1 MQDSKLV
8 ALVEQ
13 LAHMNADQFIV
24 ARVSSKTKARVRVFA
39 EREQLSESALLR
51 RLVEFVLLKA
61 GYAPIITETP
71 TGARPRRTAR
81 LMIRLCTDDQILL
94 GDRAAARGM
103 APATYVSVLTRAHL
117 RSLAP
122 LPKEELLALKR
133 TIGELGNIGRN
144 LNQIAHAANQGQLV
158 TSPGR
163 NDLEDML
170 RVCRTLRDSLKR
182 VLLANLKSW
191 EQALS
196 RLRFYYPAEYERQ
209 IAAGILKPK

>member
-1 MQDSKLV
+1 LQDSKLV
-8 ALVEQ
+8 AVVEQ
-13 LAHMNADQFIV
+13 LAHMNADHFIV
-24 ARVSSKTKARVRVFA
+24 ARVSSETKARLHAFA

-61 GYAPIITETP
+61 GLSPIITERP
-71 TGARPRRTAR
+71 TGARPLRTAR
-81 LMIRLCTDDQILL
+81 LMIRLGRDDQILL
-94 GDRAAARGM
+94 RDRAAARGM

-170 RVCRTLRDSLKR
+170 RVCGTLRDNLKK
-182 VLLANLKSW
+182 VLMANLKTW
-191 EQALS
+191 ERGSA
-196 RLRFYYPAEYERQ
+196 
-209 IAAGILKPK
+209 

>member
-13 LAHMNADQFIV
+13 LALVNADHFIV
-24 ARVSSKTKARVRVFA
+24 ARVSSETKARLHALA
-39 EREQLSESALLR
+39 EREQLSESAFLR

-61 GYAPIITETP
+61 GLSPIITETP
-71 TGARPRRTAR
+71 ADARPVRTAR
-81 LMIRLCTDDQILL
+81 LMIRLCIDDQILL
-94 GDRAAARGM
+94 GNRAAARGM

-133 TIGELGNIGRN
+133 TIGELGSIGRN

-163 NDLEDML
+163 NDLEAML
-170 RVCRTLRDSLKR
+170 RVCGALRDNLKR
-182 VLLANLKSW
+182 VLMANLKSW
-191 EQALS
+191 ERGSA
-196 RLRFYYPAEYERQ
+196 
-209 IAAGILKPK
+209 